1 MGIWKVH
8 LAVIQHYLLKQLP
21 GEVCFG
27 SQPQSVTVGHIVVVA
42 VVPWSMAVGDCG
54 ATSSC
59 CVGSVSRGGARV
71 GAGSHHLNG
80 FPVVLCVQQVG
91 LTLEKLKTAVPPAGE
106 QEFS

>member
-54 ATSSC
+54 ATHAAILWH
-59 CVGSVSRGGARV
+59 GSNSGVA
-71 GAGSHHLNG
+71 
-80 FPVVLCVQQVG
+80 
-91 LTLEKLKTAVPPAGE
+91 
-106 QEFS
+106 